1 MNIDIENI
9 KFFEKRNKVNTTHWR
24 KIYEVMEPYFCEK
37 SDIFPDYF

>member
-9 KFFEKRNKVNTTHWR
+9 KKIVKINKVNTTHWR

-37 SDIFPDYF
+37 SDIFLDYF